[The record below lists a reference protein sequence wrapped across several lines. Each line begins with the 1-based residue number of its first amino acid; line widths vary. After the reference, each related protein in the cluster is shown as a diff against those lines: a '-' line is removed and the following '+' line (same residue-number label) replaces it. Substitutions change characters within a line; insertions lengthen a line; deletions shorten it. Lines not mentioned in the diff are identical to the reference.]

1 MCTILCLYILS
12 ARVWNFYTNISTTW
26 LFFQGSLH
34 SGYPAMGYAGVDSK
48 QMLDVKYLG
57 EKGAW
62 GVTHEIAHNIQWI
75 TGFYVDSYGETT
87 NNFWSIYVSQ
97 KVS

>member
-1 MCTILCLYILS
+1 MCTTLCLYLLS
-12 ARVWNFYTNISTTW
+12 ARVWIFTQISI
-26 LFFQGSLH
+26 LLDFFQGSLH

-48 QMLDVKYLG
+48 QMLDVKLMG

-62 GVTHEIAHNIQWI
+62 GIIHEIGHNVQWI
-75 TGFYVDSYGETT
+75 TGFYVNSYGETT
-87 NNFWSIYVSQ
+87 NNFWSLYVSQ